1 MDNKNFYISAIISIS
16 IYLSLIFL
24 FAYYSITHNIKKI
37 DSLSKT
43 TVLQLDIVLEDP
55 KVEPEKIAT
64 LKESSNVDAPEIV
77 KKSKSSSA
85 KQRTNLKSL
94 FSNVSTKAPQV
105 AKKVITNTSKS
116 TISSRYKSKFEKE
129 RKTEKLTLN
138 KLQEKKSVSMPKPSS
153 DGKTESDPFSS
164 KIKSLIYGR
173 WKPLVFTKDTQA
185 WVTITISNNGTFS
198 YQFIQYSNNI
208 SFDNQLRKF
217 LDEQTTKRFPISPDG
232 KTIHIKTFFQ
242 AKDS

>member
-1 MDNKNFYISAIISIS
+1 MDNKNLYISAIISIS

-55 KVEPEKIAT
+55 KVEPKKMAT

-116 TISSRYKSKFEKE
+116 TISSRFKSKFEKE
-129 RKTEKLTLN
+129 RKTEKLALN
-138 KLQEKKSVSMPKPSS
+138 KLQERKSVSAPKQSS
-153 DGKTESDPFSS
+153 DAKNESDPYYS
-164 KIKSLIYGR
+164 KIYDLMYQR
-173 WKPLVFTKDTQA
+173 WKPVVFNNDTEA
-185 WVTITISNNGTFS
+185 KVLITISNNGTFS

-208 SFDNQLRKF
+208 GFDNQLKKF
-217 LDEQTTKRFPISPDG
+217 LDEQTLASFPVNPNG
-232 KTIHIKTFFQ
+232 KTTQIEILFQ
-242 AKDS
+242 SKG